1 MERDRGMWTE
11 RNRGRVRGTERG
23 EKGERKEDVERVR
36 RRQG

>member
-1 MERDRGMWTE
+1 MDREKQRETVRETE
-11 RNRGRVRGTERG
+11 REG

>member
-1 MERDRGMWTE
+1 MDRKKQRE
-11 RNRGRVRGTERG
+11 AVRGTEREG